1 MKVVYLAAVAA
12 ACLLSAS
19 CGGEQQERKSE
30 DIQKLVTDSVTG
42 TGKMQPSSISDTVT
56 VNGTTY
62 RYTITRKAD
71 EGLAK
76 VKNVAGKEFYDNK
89 IELSIKNGNSEIFK
103 HTFTRESFK
112 SIAPTEFMSN
122 SVLLGIVFNYDKAN
136 DHSKF
141 NFVASIGDP
150 EDDELYFPMTL
161 TITTGGQISIDKD
174 ETSDAAPGKDE
185 ELSVDP
191 PADGGI

>member
-1 MKVVYLAAVAA
+1 MKVVYWATVAT
-12 ACLLSAS
+12 ACILSAS

-30 DIQKLVTDSVTG
+30 DIQKLVTDTVTG
-42 TGKMQPSSISDTVT
+42 TGKMQSSNISDTVT

-62 RYTITRKAD
+62 RYTISRKAD

-76 VKNVAGKEFYDNK
+76 VKNVAGKAFYDNK
-89 IELSIKNGNSEIFK
+89 VELSIKKGSSEIFT

-112 SIAPTEFMSN
+112 EVAPAEFMKN
-122 SVLLGIVFNYDKAN
+122 SVLLGIVFNYDKAG
-136 DHSKF
+136 DHSNF

-161 TITTGGQISIDKD
+161 TISPNGNISIEKD
-174 ETSDAAPGKDE
+174 YTSEAAPGKE
-185 ELSVDP
+185 ELTVDP
-191 PADGGI
+191 PTDGGI